1 MLGDLGDNSA
11 VSKSRTA
18 VRTAIVAGLIFATAG
33 ALTGCLSQ
41 APGGDVTPTATAPA
55 ESPTPSTTAS
65 PTPTPTPEKPTP
77 VAIACSDVVDAQ
89 TIYDFNPN
97 FVLLNSFSP
106 ASNTLAAQAIQDQ
119 GTACR
124 WINQTSKI
132 TIDIGISSPGP
143 NALSVAERSA
153 SAGASVSGLGDS
165 AYFSRSGGLGTVQ
178 VFSGEFW
185 ISAAS
190 PAFSAA
196 EDAMALVEHAVAST
210 R

>member
-1 MLGDLGDNSA
+1 MLGDLGNNG
-11 VSKSRTA
+11 VVNGTRLV
-18 VRTAIVAGLIFATAG
+18 VRTAIAAGIVLVTAG
-33 ALTGCLSQ
+33 ALSGCLSP
-41 APGGDVTPTATAPA
+41 APGVDATPTVTAPA
-55 ESPTPSTTAS
+55 ESPTPSTSAS

-77 VAIACSDVVDAQ
+77 VAIPCSDVVDAQ

-143 NALSVAERSA
+143 NALSVAESSA
-153 SAGASVSGLGDS
+153 SSGTSVNGLGD
-165 AYFSRSGGLGTVQ
+165 AAFFSRSGGLGTVQ

-196 EDAMALVEHAVAST
+196 DDAMALVEHAVAST